1 MSATVL
7 PIGEYRPIPGESGV
21 GSWGIPGAIARS
33 SQMQAVFDRIRRVA
47 PHFRT
52 VLVTGE
58 TGTGKELVSRALH
71 ELSPATGRLVTLN
84 CSAVVETLFESELF
98 GHVRG
103 AFTGASQDKVG
114 QCEFADGGTLFLD
127 EIGDMPLATQA
138 KLLRV
143 LQNREVQRV
152 GSLSSRKLD
161 LRVVAATNKDLRR
174 AVREHQFREDLYFR
188 LAMVEIHLP
197 ALRERAGD
205 WPLLASYFLRQWA
218 GRYGKPVAELSAEAA
233 QVFTLHEWPGNVRE
247 LENVLGYACM
257 MCRGDTV
264 EVEDLPSYLL
274 APLDRPGLGVAAT
287 GVGGAV
293 VTVAENSAA
302 PVAMNTLEACEARI
316 LRQALHRAGW
326 NQTKAAQS
334 LGTTRDR
341 LRYRM
346 KKYQLGKE
354 QFASPVVLEGE
365 VLYG

>member
-1 MSATVL
+1 MSAAVF
-7 PIGEYRPIPGESGV
+7 PIQEYRPVHSEPDGT
-21 GSWGIPGAIARS
+21 GSLFIPGAMARS
-33 SQMQAVFDRIRRVA
+33 PQMRVIFDRMRKVA

-58 TGTGKELVSRALH
+58 TGTGKELISRALH
-71 ELSPATGRLVTLN
+71 DLSPATGRLVTLN

-103 AFTGASQDKVG
+103 AFTGALQDKVG

-152 GSLSSRKLD
+152 GSLTARKLD
-161 LRVVAATNKDLRR
+161 LRVVAATNKDLKR

-197 ALRERAGD
+197 ALRERDGD
-205 WPLLASYFLRQWA
+205 LPLLIDFFLCQWA
-218 GRYGKPVAELSAEAA
+218 SQYGRPVARPSAEVA
-233 QVFTLHEWPGNVRE
+233 QVLARHSWPGNVRE

-257 MCRGDTV
+257 VCSGDTI
-264 EVEDLPSYLL
+264 EIDDLPSYLI
-274 APLDRPGLGVAAT
+274 APFDQSFAPSP
-287 GVGGAV
+287 V
-293 VTVAENSAA
+293 VRESAETI
-302 PVAMNTLEACEARI
+302 PMNTLEVCEARL
-316 LRQALHRAGW
+316 LRQALQRAGW
-326 NQTKAAQS
+326 NQTKAAQA

-341 LRYRM
+341 LRYRIR
-346 KKYQLGKE
+346 KYQIARDQRE
-354 QFASPVVLEGE
+354 SSEE
-365 VLYG
+365 VYG

>member
-1 MSATVL
+1 MSAAVL
-7 PIGEYRPIPGESGV
+7 PIEEYRPIPGEASMV
-21 GSWGIPGAIARS
+21 SWDIPGAIARS
-33 SQMQAVFDRIRRVA
+33 SQMQVVFDRIRRVA

-103 AFTGASQDKVG
+103 AFTGALQDKVG

-218 GRYGKPVAELSAEAA
+218 GRYSKPVAELSAEAA

-257 MCRGDTV
+257 MCQGDTV

-274 APLDRPGLGVAAT
+274 APLDRPGLGVAAG
-287 GVGGAV
+287 GVS
-293 VTVAENSAA
+293 VAEEA
-302 PVAMNTLEACEARI
+302 PAGVVMNTLEACEARI

-326 NQTKAAQS
+326 NQTKAAQA

-346 KKYQLGKE
+346 KKYQLAKE
-354 QFASPVVLEGE
+354 QFTSSEVLYGE

>member
-7 PIGEYRPIPGESGV
+7 PIQEYRSVHGEPISN
-21 GSWGIPGAIARS
+21 SFNIPGAIARS
-33 SQMQAVFDRIRRVA
+33 PQMQGVFDRIKKVA

-58 TGTGKELVSRALH
+58 TGTGKELASRALH
-71 ELSPATGRLVTLN
+71 ELSPAKGRLVTLN
-84 CSAVVETLFESELF
+84 CSAVVESLFESELF

-103 AFTGASQDKVG
+103 AFTGALQDKVG

-127 EIGDMPLATQA
+127 EIGDMPLSTQA

-152 GSLSSRKLD
+152 GSLTSRKLD
-161 LRVVAATNKDLRR
+161 LRVVAATNKDLKL

-197 ALRERAGD
+197 PLREREGD
-205 WPLLASYFLRQWA
+205 LSILIDYFLRQWA
-218 GRYGKPVAELSAEAA
+218 VRYGKPVARLSSEAA
-233 QVFTLHEWPGNVRE
+233 LAFVLHSWPGNVRE
-247 LENVLGYACM
+247 LENALGYAAMVCS
-257 MCRGDTV
+257 GETI
-264 EVEDLPSYLL
+264 ELEDLPADLL
-274 APLDRPGLGVAAT
+274 ARPGQTASTPPVPVEG
-287 GVGGAV
+287 
-293 VTVAENSAA
+293 EEAA
-302 PVAMNTLEACEARI
+302 PKNMLEACEARL
-316 LRQALHRAGW
+316 LRQALLRAGW
-326 NQTKAAQS
+326 NQTKAAQA

-346 KKYQLGKE
+346 KKYQLAKD
-354 QFASPVVLEGE
+354 PLESSE